1 MKIADT
7 WLTPANIACA
17 PATSTN
23 YQKVSWDLRLE
34 QSRFCCDPA
43 LYCREVVKGE

>member
-23 YQKVSWDLRLE
+23 DQKVSWDLRPE
-34 QSRFCCDPA
+34 HRVFAA
-43 LYCREVVKGE
+43 LTWSAFGT